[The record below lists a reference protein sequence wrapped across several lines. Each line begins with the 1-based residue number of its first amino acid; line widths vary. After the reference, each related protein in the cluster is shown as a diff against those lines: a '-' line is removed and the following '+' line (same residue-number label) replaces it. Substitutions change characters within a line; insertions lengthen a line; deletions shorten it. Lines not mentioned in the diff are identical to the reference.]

1 MIAATSL
8 QAYRTLD
15 PARMARVRDRV
26 LLTVARAR
34 MPSNADI
41 ERLAGI
47 RLSSVCARINE
58 LKADGMVEA
67 GGVKTDPFTRKS
79 VQWWRITDS
88 GRRALEAMA

>member
-15 PARMARVRDRV
+15 PAQVASVKARV
-26 LLTVARAR
+26 LLTIARAR

-47 RLSSVCARINE
+47 RLSSVCARVNE
-58 LKADGMVEA
+58 LKAEGLVEP
-67 GGVKTDPFTRKS
+67 GGIKTDPFTRRS
-79 VQWWRITDS
+79 VQWWRATEA
-88 GRRALEAMA
+88 GRRALEGIA